1 MHRFL
6 KVPHWMIFGFCF
18 GLPLI
23 IELIIAFN
31 TQIAISRKQAF
42 EDDSTEAFLIDYA
55 QELENLIYATP
66 ILFISLCLYLGYFW
80 SVGVS
85 FQRKIEEGFKRSYL
99 IFSILLIVMIG
110 LFLYQSSVKMQFFST
125 WNLNKSIGWGNH
137 YFYDKIRQINY
148 IMILVITYL
157 SYYAAKTYKTVEQQ
171 QKVKF
176 RQFILEFFLFLFLPI
191 GIWLLQPK
199 INQLYLQD
207 KVKE

>member
-23 IELIIAFN
+23 LELILSFK
-31 TQIAISRKQAF
+31 TQRVISQTV
-42 EDDSTEAFLIDYA
+42 ENNESISLLIHG
-55 QELENLIYATP
+55 QGLENIIYSTP
-66 ILFISLCLYLGYFW
+66 ILLVSLCLYLGYFW

-85 FQRKIEEGFKRSYL
+85 FQRKIENGLQRSYL
-99 IFSILLIVMIG
+99 IFSILLVTMIS
-110 LFLYQSSVKMQFFST
+110 LFLYKYLLQMQYFST
-125 WNLNKSIGWGNH
+125 YDLNKSIGWGNH
-137 YFYDKIRQINY
+137 YFYDTIRQINY
-148 IMILVITYL
+148 IMIFVVTYL

-176 RQFILEFFLFLFLPI
+176 KDFIKEFFLFLFLPI

-199 INQLYLQD
+199 INQLYLHQQD
-207 KVKE
+207 ESIE